1 VTKSVILLVFGASL
15 YIGMQL
21 ERRLAE
27 DRCLAAGGTPD
38 GRGICT
44 GVVAP

>member
-1 VTKSVILLVFGASL
+1 MTKTLILLVFGASV

-27 DRCLAAGGTPD
+27 DRCLDAGGAVNA
-38 GRGICT
+38 RGICV
-44 GVVAP
+44 GVVAQ